1 MQRWMRPGCV
11 VAGAFLVLFLA
22 TRAPAHGL
30 EFSVE
35 TTADRRVRIGAFFEG
50 GSPMAGAAVTV
61 KDNRGSTV
69 YEGRTDDRGF
79 VFFDPPGP
87 DFYAFVIDDGAG
99 DRIKNRFVLQG
110 FQLDGKVRDL
120 FSAGGIPMT
129 WYEKLRSLPRWLTG
143 LLGVGI
149 IAGVFGVLGWIR
161 AAAEVRRLKKEIE
174 TLRG

>member
-1 MQRWMRPGCV
+1 MRPGCG
-11 VAGAFLVLFLA
+11 ALTAFLVLFLA
-22 TRAPAHGL
+22 SRAPAHGL

-35 TTADRRVRIGAFFEG
+35 TTADRRIRIGAFFEG
-50 GSPMAGAAVTV
+50 GTAMVNAAVTV
-61 KDNRGSTV
+61 KDNQGNTV
-69 YEGRTDDRGF
+69 FEGKTDDRGF
-79 VFFDPPGP
+79 IFFVPPGP

-99 DRIKNRFVLQG
+99 HRIKNRFVLQG

-129 WYEKLRSLPRWLTG
+129 WYEKLRSLPRWLAV

-149 IAGVFGVLGWIR
+149 IAGVFGVLGWVR
-161 AAAEVRRLKKEIE
+161 AAAEVRRLRKEIE